1 MDLGDPQVLIND
13 ALRGRNAALITAKG
27 QGSERKSEKRRK
39 WVEQIKPCPLS
50 HTGMVWLRNQ
60 SFAKIISKY
69 LEIIIAS
76 ISVLVI

>member
-39 WVEQIKPCPLS
+39 SRRPGTN
-50 HTGMVWLRNQ
+50 HR
-60 SFAKIISKY
+60 SKKM
-69 LEIIIAS
+69 LKTPDLGKS
-76 ISVLVI
+76 IF